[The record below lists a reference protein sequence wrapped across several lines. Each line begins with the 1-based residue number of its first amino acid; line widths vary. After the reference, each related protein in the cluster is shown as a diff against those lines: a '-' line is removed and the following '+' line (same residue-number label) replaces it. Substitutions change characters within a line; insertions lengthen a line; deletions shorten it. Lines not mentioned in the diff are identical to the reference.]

1 MSKIKIE
8 KEKKNKSEEDYIPP
22 NFEYEEDIVDYA
34 ENTFALI
41 DSFEAFMSHKDEKP
55 YIIYQNKN
63 TQHLEV
69 LKVLKNKYKLVTK
82 IEGHN
87 SNITCI
93 KYFYNEQKNTEY
105 LISADYI
112 GKIIITNITD
122 NYKQESAL
130 KMEYDNGKISCCLML
145 FKFNFSFFKANTS
158 IGIKNPLILIANK
171 NTSIGE
177 QLNPIKE
184 YFLEN
189 NGNLVLNDDLYL
201 TSPNTSYI
209 IHWFHKTLETDY
221 IIDIGYKKINIIV
234 LFGEYKGNIYASFK
248 PSMELETW
256 YHCGLVY
263 NDEEQNREL
272 LFITSIKSYVFVFD
286 LYSRQLIK
294 EIKTSGKMDR
304 LYNIIKWNINYIL
317 VSNATTP
324 DIKVININQKKCVGN
339 NYIPHEDDFRC
350 IRKIKHPK
358 FGYCI
363 ITGGD
368 DNSLKLFKPR
378 GI

>member
-1 MSKIKIE
+1 MYKIVNE
-8 KEKKNKSEEDYIPP
+8 TEENDKSEEEYIPP
-22 NFEYEEDIVDYA
+22 HFEYEEDIVDYA

-69 LKVLKNKYKLVTK
+69 LKVLKNKYKLMTK

-87 SNITCI
+87 SNITCL
-93 KYFYNEQKNTEY
+93 KYFYNENKNIEY
-105 LISADYI
+105 LISADYS

-122 NYKQESAL
+122 DYKQESSL

-145 FKFNFSFFKANTS
+145 FKLNANIDIKKA
-158 IGIKNPLILIANK
+158 LILIANK
-171 NTSIGE
+171 NSSGE
-177 QLNPIKE
+177 QNNPIKE
-184 YFLEN
+184 YILKKDGELF
-189 NGNLVLNDDLYL
+189 LNDDLFL
-201 TSPNTSYI
+201 PIPNNTSYI
-209 IHWFHKTLETDY
+209 IHWFHKTIKIDY
-221 IIDIGYKKINIIV
+221 IIDIGFKKININGFI
-234 LFGEYKGNIYASFK
+234 GESKNQIYASFK
-248 PSMELETW
+248 PPIQLETW

-263 NDEEQNREL
+263 NDEEKNREL
-272 LFITSIKSYVFVFD
+272 LLITSIKSYVFVFD

-304 LYNIIKWNINYIL
+304 LYNIMQWNRNYII

-324 DIKVININQKKCVGN
+324 DIKVIDISQKKCVGN

-368 DNSLKLFKPR
+368 DNSLKLFKPK